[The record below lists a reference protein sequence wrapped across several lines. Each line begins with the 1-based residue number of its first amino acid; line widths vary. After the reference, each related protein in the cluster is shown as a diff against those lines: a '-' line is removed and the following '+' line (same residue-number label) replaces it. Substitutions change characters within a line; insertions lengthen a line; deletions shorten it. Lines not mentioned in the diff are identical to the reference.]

1 MEIRSR
7 TDFLAACETFRRST
21 LRGMSLATI
30 VSGSISFFLFL
41 STRRLFHQVFRVE
54 IGGKLGDGLMGLTF
68 GLASVSPL
76 LLFLVWSRHRAKQL
90 GLQCHTCRNIF
101 TRQNLDRVR
110 DSGRCLACGTQ
121 QFCDVDLCH
130 PMAVPD
136 LTEHIAEQDFLRAYS
151 FGAFLV
157 GIGALFILNGV
168 ALGVQWIVAGIVAI
182 LAGFWC
188 IRRRFRFRKQQSL
201 TTIAEQNAEP
211 ELPTVGS

>member
-136 LTEHIAEQDFLRAYS
+136 LTEHIAGKNLCVFIPLGHSWSESALYS
-151 FGAFLV
+151 
-157 GIGALFILNGV
+157 
-168 ALGVQWIVAGIVAI
+168 
-182 LAGFWC
+182 
-188 IRRRFRFRKQQSL
+188 SL
-201 TTIAEQNAEP
+201 TEWHWAFSGLWL
-211 ELPTVGS
+211 EL